1 MIRGRLMAASET
13 GTSCRIRPHRSSLEI
28 DGGYV
33 HAKDQRSRAEGWFA
47 VIVGKSLSQDGESTK
62 CFGFVNRYDSKPKR
76 RLFEILKSQEMQMN
90 QAGTFLSDGGD
101 TVRDLQMYLNPQA
114 EHLLDW
120 FHISMRLTVM
130 SQLVKSI
137 DTDDQP
143 NLSAEL
149 EKELECLKWNLWH
162 GNVHKALQIV
172 EDLEVALDLEE
183 NSQEQR
189 KLLKAVLEFGTYII
203 SNRTFIA
210 NYGDRYRHGETI
222 PTGFVESAINQVVSK
237 RMVK

>member
-1 MIRGRLMAASET
+1 MKQE
-13 GTSCRIRPHRSSLEI
+13 
-28 DGGYV
+28 
-33 HAKDQRSRAEGWFA
+33 
-47 VIVGKSLSQDGESTK
+47 VI
-62 CFGFVNRYDSKPKR
+62 
-76 RLFEILKSQEMQMN
+76 
-90 QAGTFLSDGGD
+90 FLSDGGD

-143 NLSAEL
+143 NLSAEV

-172 EDLEVALDLEE
+172 DDLEFALDIEDHG
-183 NSQEQR
+183 QEQR
-189 KLLKAVLEFGTYII
+189 KLL
-203 SNRTFIA
+203 R
-210 NYGDRYRHGETI
+210 
-222 PTGFVESAINQVVSK
+222 VVPE
-237 RMVK
+237 